1 MTNIKISEM
10 IITCE
15 SCGNVKRFRINSQ
28 EDCEKTFKNFRC
40 ENNCGRNLY
49 SYITVGSLNRNACRV
64 PDVKL
69 QYALA
74 K

>member
-1 MTNIKISEM
+1 MKNIKITEM

-15 SCGNVKRFRINSQ
+15 SCGNVKRFHVDSQDDCDRI
-28 EDCEKTFKNFRC
+28 FKNFRC

-49 SYITVGSLNRNACRV
+49 SFITVGSLNRK
-64 PDVKL
+64 KL
-69 QYALA
+69 QIPEMNIHYAMA